1 MKTLIFAAAI
11 RNRRRVRFVYNLRE
25 ITLEPYYISM
35 NKTGRKVIFGR
46 VDSTNEI
53 KAFEYAKIFNIK
65 VMSNIF
71 SPIIPILPAV

>member
-1 MKTLIFAAAI
+1 MKSIIFATAI
-11 RNRRRVRFVYNLRE
+11 RNRRSVRFVYSLRE
-25 ITLEPYYISM
+25 ITLEPYYISI

-53 KAFEYAKIFNIK
+53 KAFEYDKIFNIK
-65 VMSNIF
+65 VMSKIF